1 MIRASPYPPNFRRIA
16 ANTIEPAIG
25 ASTWALGSHKWTENI
40 GSFTRNP
47 RMASVQNRGLALINE
62 GSIISV
68 HVAKDALLDVL
79 KIKQKI
85 MNIGSEAVIV
95 YIIKYILACSRSG
108 WYPHVIIISMVGM
121 RDASNQM

>member
-1 MIRASPYPPNFRRIA
+1 
-16 ANTIEPAIG
+16 
-25 ASTWALGSHKWTENI
+25 
-40 GSFTRNP
+40 
-47 RMASVQNRGLALINE
+47 MASVQNRGLALINE

-108 WYPHVIIISMVGM
+108 
-121 RDASNQM
+121 

>member
-1 MIRASPYPPNFRRIA
+1 MSRASPYPPNFRRIA

-25 ASTWALGSHKWTENI
+25 ASTCALGNHRWTENI
-40 GSFTRNP
+40 GSLTRNP
-47 RMASVQNRGLALINE
+47 RMASVQNSGLAFIND

-68 HVAKDALLDVL
+68 HVAKDVLLEVL

-85 MNIGSEAVIV
+85 INIGSEAVIV
-95 YIIKYILACSRSG
+95 YIIKYILAWSRSG
-108 WYPHVIIISMVGM
+108 WYPHVIIMSMVGI